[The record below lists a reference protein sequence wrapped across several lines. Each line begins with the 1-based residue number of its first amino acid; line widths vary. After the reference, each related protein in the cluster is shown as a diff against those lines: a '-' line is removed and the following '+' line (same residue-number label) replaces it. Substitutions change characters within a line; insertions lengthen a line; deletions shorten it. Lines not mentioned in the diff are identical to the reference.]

1 MDKFLLTEKRKLDIN
16 LFNYIFNNK
25 IRNVVNEAFGHP
37 LISNKDFKWINLIYD
52 FINTVNNEILSAK
65 VIVEKNNAQLLDTIK
80 LSLDDLGFTNAL
92 GIDNGIIDINVK
104 NLINYDLSVEDYI
117 FLENSFSSGS
127 YKFNLKNKEN
137 AKITINC
144 IAINGKV
151 IPHTLIPSFLHEL
164 IHSYEELKRND
175 NKTFKHFINAFI
187 DFKLTNNSSEKF
199 IGILFKEEIQSLK
212 NVLYRLFNGED
223 NALIGNLLGEF
234 ITYEIFSYNDFE
246 KYKNKL
252 KPFKILE
259 QLENDINIIKNIN
272 DERLFQFIKSNAK
285 ILIGK
290 QFNED
295 GTFEYITRNII
306 SSDPIKIKKLFIKI
320 LEKKYLKLYKKLLS
334 TSGKY
339 IVLFQNY
346 YKTVIETVET

>member
-1 MDKFLLTEKRKLDIN
+1 MDKFLLTEKRKLDIMF
-16 LFNYIFNNK
+16 FNYIFNNK

-80 LSLDDLGFTNAL
+80 LSLDDLGFTDEL

-137 AKITINC
+137 TKITINC
-144 IAINGKV
+144 ISINGKV

-164 IHSYEELKRND
+164 IHSYEELKRNN
-175 NKTFKHFINAFI
+175 NKTFKHFINTFI

-199 IGILFKEEIQSLK
+199 IGILFKEEIKSLK

-234 ITYEIFSYNDFE
+234 ITYKIFSYNDFE
-246 KYKNKL
+246 KYKDKL
-252 KPFKILE
+252 KTFKILE

-272 DERLFQFIKSNAK
+272 DERLFQFIKYNAK

-334 TSGKY
+334 ASGKY